1 MDVVTDQQREG
12 VELLLE
18 SLGELAADAAVAA
31 RDGRLDIA
39 EVIELGDD
47 VLKIGRAIKVLVRK
61 NNPRRPLDS

>member
-1 MDVVTDQQREG
+1 MTDQQREG

-31 RDGRLDIA
+31 RDGRLDISEIIA
-39 EVIELGDD
+39 IGDD

>member
-1 MDVVTDQQREG
+1 MTDRQREG

-39 EVIELGDD
+39 EAIQIADD
-47 VLKIGRAIKVLVRK
+47 VLRIGRAIKALVVRE
-61 NNPRRPLDS
+61 NPRKRLGT

>member
-1 MDVVTDQQREG
+1 MTDQQREG

-39 EVIELGDD
+39 EAIQIADD
-47 VLKIGRAIKVLVRK
+47 VLRIGRAIKALVVRE
-61 NNPRRPLDS
+61 NPRKRLGT